1 MQNVSYKFVE
11 NFEGVDI
18 FEMNYDSRKGIN
30 IMYSVGP
37 QGVDNLLDQLDMTF
51 GEAILLAKKHGAI
64 TRREFVNGEVSGPHM
79 DFETIE
85 GMKKM
90 ITVGKSARLLAN
102 ICGEFTE
109 EEMADKIERMK
120 KGL

>member
-1 MQNVSYKFVE
+1 MFELQYKFIE
-11 NFEGVDI
+11 EFEGVRI
-18 FEMNYDSRKGIN
+18 YEISFDSKTGQTVV
-30 IMYSVGP
+30 YSIGEN
-37 QGVDNLLDQLDMTF
+37 GVDELLDMLDMTF
-51 GEAILLAKKHGAI
+51 GEAITLARKHGAI
-64 TRREFVNGEVSGPHM
+64 TRREYLNGKCSGPHM

-90 ITVGKSARLLAN
+90 IKVGKSARLMAN
-102 ICGEFTE
+102 ICGNFTE